1 MKKYLL
7 MLALM
12 GSLTILPTMQSQAIA
27 WVVVK
32 AALIKVIKA
41 IDLGI
46 QRQQNKIIWLQNAQ
60 KALENTMSKLK
71 LDQIG
76 EWSEKQRDLYDK
88 YFKELW
94 KVKNAIS
101 AYREVKSIIQRQ
113 ALLVREYENCWGLFQ
128 KDGHF
133 TGQELAQMYRV
144 YSGILEES
152 LRNIEELI
160 LVTSSMSTQMS
171 DGKRLE
177 LITTAG
183 NNLEQNLVDLRNFN
197 NQNIRISLSRAR
209 TSQELEMLKKV
220 YGKQN

>member
-71 LDQIG
+71 LDQIS
-76 EWSEKQRDLYDK
+76 EWSEKQRDLYDE

-101 AYREVKSIIQRQ
+101 TYREVKSIIQRQ

-133 TGQELAQMYRV
+133 TSQELAQMYRV

-160 LVTSSMSTQMS
+160 LVTSSMATQMS

-177 LITTAG
+177 LITVAG
-183 NNLEQNLVDLRNFN
+183 KNLEQNLVDLRNFN

-220 YGKQN
+220 YGK